1 MKLKYLLTAMAVP
14 ALLVACSQDEFESLP
29 DNNNQALLGKVAGK
43 VSFDVTDSFSAD
55 TRISW
60 GTTGDAGVVKGD
72 EMSLFWVGTEG
83 NLNQGNNNAFK
94 SAANALYR
102 ENNGFFES
110 QNIVYVGKHIIVFP
124 VDKNHYTDKLIEVS
138 TGAEQDGNVEF
149 GKRAIFVSDLI
160 DIVEPVEEPVDGT
173 NYAGYGKTVTA
184 RVSPLTSQLA
194 FNLKF
199 NLPEKISEVI
209 VKKVVI
215 SSDKA
220 IFATKANLKDVNVTA
235 SGENHIGIANAT
247 YGESLTL
254 NMPAGTKITK
264 ADNTLLAQIAM
275 LPVDLADDKAGAEY
289 EITVV
294 TNYGNV
300 TIDKAKSVT
309 DKDGK
314 YQCAVDV
321 EQENVTETTPLSFA
335 KEFGLTSKYSDGANE
350 VAPAAGAKDKR
361 SWGKRILRNVA
372 VNMSEASIDDMAIA
386 DSEELIAAYDTYKL
400 LGKAGAVNFVLTP
413 GTAPFTFTP
422 EALAAMN
429 ETAVKDVTLSFADA
443 CTGLELSGAFAAIP
457 DFGAKIT
464 SLSTKPVILGEN
476 SNGWSIDVKN
486 AKAANQFN
494 GIEVNGKLTLTES
507 ATTASDE
514 EALAKNITSKA
525 GEVNVASNVTI
536 PASVVYSAENVTV
549 GTEISKATT
558 NVTAGT
564 LTLSKAGNI
573 AGDVT
578 IAQGA
583 RIVVNAGSAGVTFSS
598 DVTLNGSLL
607 QTTDGVLNIGNGGV
621 VTMGEKGSLIATA
634 NAGKIVLNKRNQNV
648 TVNTPGDIQW
658 TYNGEKT
665 FVKEATDA
673 FNHLVVSEDID
684 LSGIAVAD
692 DVTDPL
698 LTTLEIAEGAWV
710 EVTARGASDTTV
722 KIATVIVNAGATM
735 QIPTASEIVA
745 TATQVDG
752 DIEVYGGYTAGT
764 KTGNGNIFEYR

>member
-1 MKLKYLLTAMAVP
+1 MKLRYLLTAMAVP

-60 GTTGDAGVVKGD
+60 GTTGDAEVVKGD

-83 NLNQGNNNAFK
+83 SLNQDQDNDDAFK
-94 SAANALYR
+94 SAANALYK

-160 DIVEPVEEPVDGT
+160 NIVEPVEEPVDGT
-173 NYAGYGKTVTA
+173 NYAGYGQTVTA

-215 SSDKA
+215 SSNKA
-220 IFATKANLKDVNVTA
+220 IFATKANLKNVIA
-235 SGENHIGIANAT
+235 YSESHIGIANAT

-275 LPVDLADDKAGAEY
+275 LPVDLADDKADAEY

-309 DKDGK
+309 DKDGE
-314 YQCAVDV
+314 YQCADGT
-321 EQENVTETTPLSFA
+321 EQEDVTETTPLSFA

-350 VAPAAGAKDKR
+350 AAPAAGAKDKR

-372 VNMSEASIDDMAIA
+372 VNMSEASIEGMAVA
-386 DSEELIAAYDTYKL
+386 DSEELIDAYDTYKL

-413 GTAPFTFTP
+413 GAVPFTFTP
-422 EALAAMN
+422 EALVAMN

-443 CTGLELSGAFAAIP
+443 CTGLELNGAFAAIP

-507 ATTASDE
+507 ATIASDE
-514 EALAKNITSKA
+514 EILAKNITSKA

-536 PASVVYSAENVTV
+536 PASVVYSAENVIV
-549 GTEISKATT
+549 GTAISKATT

-564 LTLSKAGNI
+564 LTLSKAGTI

-583 RIVVNAGSAGVTFSS
+583 RIVVSAASTGVTFSG

-684 LSGIAVAD
+684 LSGIAVENSVAD
-692 DVTDPL
+692 PS
-698 LTTLEIAEGAWV
+698 LTTLEIEEGAWV
-710 EVTARGASDTTV
+710 EVTARGASDKIV
-722 KIATVIVNAGATM
+722 KIANVIVNAGATM

-752 DIEVYGGYTAGT
+752 DIEVYGDYTAGT
-764 KTGNGNIFEYR
+764 KTGNGNIFKY

>member
-83 NLNQGNNNAFK
+83 NLNQGAGDAFK
-94 SAANALYR
+94 SAANALYK

-124 VDKNHYTDKLIEVS
+124 VDTKHYTDRLIEVS

-215 SSDKA
+215 SSDEA
-220 IFATKANLKDVNVTA
+220 IFATKANLANVTT
-235 SGENHIGIANAT
+235 SGGDHIGIANAV
-247 YGESLTL
+247 YGNSLAL
-254 NMPAGTKITK
+254 NMPTGTKITK
-264 ADNTLLAQIAM
+264 EDNTLLAQIAM
-275 LPVDLADDKAGAEY
+275 LPVDLADTKANATY

-300 TIDKAKSVT
+300 TINKAKSVT
-309 DKDGK
+309 NKDGE
-314 YQCAVDV
+314 YQCADGTD
-321 EQENVTETTPLSFA
+321 QENVTETTPLSFA

-350 VAPAAGAKDKR
+350 AAPAAGAKDKR

-443 CTGLELSGAFAAIP
+443 CTGLELNGAFAAIP

-486 AKAANQFN
+486 AKAANQFSE
-494 GIEVNGKLTLTES
+494 IKVNGKLTLTES

-514 EALAKNITSKA
+514 EVLAKNITSKA

-549 GTEISKATT
+549 GAEISKATT

-564 LTLSKAGNI
+564 LTLSTAGTIAGN
-573 AGDVT
+573 VT

-583 RIVVNAGSAGVTFSS
+583 RIVVSAASTGVTFSG

-692 DVTDPL
+692 DATDPS
-698 LTTLEIAEGAWV
+698 LTTLEIEEGAWV

-722 KIATVIVNAGATM
+722 KIANVIVNAGATM

-745 TATQVDG
+745 TATQVNG
-752 DIEVYGGYTAGT
+752 DIEVYGDYTEGT
-764 KTGNGNIFEYR
+764 KTGNGNIFKY